1 MDGIVTGG
9 DVAGAVGG
17 EPELGPVVLVV
28 VVPVVRVVVDGG
40 LLEDGGTVMPPL
52 FSTLPLHVGGRLAG
66 GGGEVVIDVKVIDV
80 TVEVGGFGAAGK
92 CVNFPTCVGPSGYYA
107 AHVHAALL
115 VLASISVCRVLALF

>member
-17 EPELGPVVLVV
+17 GPGLGPVVLVV
-28 VVPVVRVVVDGG
+28 VVPVVGVVVDGG
-40 LLEDGGTVMPPL
+40 LLEDGGTVTPPL
-52 FSTLPLHVGGRLAG
+52 FSTLPLHVGVRLAG

-80 TVEVGGFGAAGK
+80 IVEAGGFGAAGK
-92 CVNFPTCVGPSGYYA
+92 CVNFPTGVVPSGCYA
-107 AHVHAALL
+107 GHVHAALP